1 MPSIGR
7 KLFIYAIF
15 AMLCYLTLLVTPYI
29 NLPLRKLSLGGT
41 IIILVKYICE
51 LLVYTKHMVGLLEL
65 GAIICDVIGSSIFYL
80 VSARVVQDICERY
93 GATDQTGKMFGVFSA
108 IYALSILL
116 GYAISYG
123 CFRMLPVWTYLI
135 ILTSMVVLSGMICF
149 FAFPMDR
156 GVRATQ

>member
-1 MPSIGR
+1 
-7 KLFIYAIF
+7 
-15 AMLCYLTLLVTPYI
+15 
-29 NLPLRKLSLGGT
+29 
-41 IIILVKYICE
+41 
-51 LLVYTKHMVGLLEL
+51 MVGLLEL